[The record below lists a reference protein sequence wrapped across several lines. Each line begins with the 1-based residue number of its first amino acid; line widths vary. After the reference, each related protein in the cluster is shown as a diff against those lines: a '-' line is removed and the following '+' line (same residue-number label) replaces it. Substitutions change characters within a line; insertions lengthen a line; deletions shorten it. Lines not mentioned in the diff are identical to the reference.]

1 MSDCKTAGDKKP
13 RKTNRGKRGGRGR
26 LRVNPPIRFESI
38 DMKTACR
45 RSRFFNQYCKYIEEG
60 RRILYEVSVD
70 YWWYLCFCQYHTIQ
84 AHDDRKKMYRKY
96 VNTFISEFSKF
107 NNYMSRYGIFEAPSP
122 KSPFNE
128 EIEADARFILG
139 DLCDDL

>member
-1 MSDCKTAGDKKP
+1 MSDRKIAGDKKP

-38 DMKTACR
+38 DIQTACR

-60 RRILYEVSVD
+60 KRILYEVSVD
-70 YWWYLCFCQYHTIQ
+70 YWQYLHLLQDYNTQ
-84 AHDDRKKMYRKY
+84 AYNDRKKIYRNY
-96 VNTFISEFSKF
+96 VNIYLSELSKF
-107 NNYMSRYGIFEAPSP
+107 NQYMFIHGIFEAPSP

-128 EIEADARFILG
+128 EIETNARFILG
-139 DLCDDL
+139 DLCDYL